1 MVTDFH
7 QVEASISPEP
17 LTQIEGSEIRKAM
30 TKLCPDMQHYMFDSY
45 YLVGSMAR
53 LKALL
58 AESDTH
64 KRKYESEIH
73 DCDDFSKCLYA
84 EMDKWDWTGFGRI
97 VDFSGGHSYNAVA
110 VLDQA
115 SVEIWLVEPQS
126 DKVFHYAKPRQHPYL
141 GQKGYSEW

>member
-1 MVTDFH
+1 MVTDTYLI
-7 QVEASISPEP
+7 EASVSPEP
-17 LTQIEGSEIRKAM
+17 LTHITGNQIRRAM
-30 TKLCPDMQHYMFDSY
+30 TLLCPDMQHYMLDRE

-58 AESDTH
+58 TESDTH
-64 KRKYESEIH
+64 KRRYESEIH

-110 VLDQA
+110 LIGETGI
-115 SVEIWLVEPQS
+115 EIWLVEPQS